1 MSVGARLLLVGVVAS
16 LAGCASGDEIDDG
29 SHPSS
34 GGGGGGGAAGA
45 SSSGGGVAGS
55 TGSGGFPSGGG
66 FPGGGT
72 SGSGGFPGGSGGVA
86 GGGGFPG
93 GGGGSGGGTGGSC
106 GAEKCNG
113 LDDDCNGTPD
123 NGVCST
129 GCKGMTYQ
137 GHGYAFCTT
146 AKDLSKAA
154 EDCVAQKMKIARPN
168 NDAEN
173 TWLRTTAT
181 TSGLAAFWLGATD
194 WTTEGQWSWPD
205 GTLFW
210 IGGANGAP
218 AAGGLYVNWAA
229 GQPAGSGA
237 GDCMQMDASGTWGEV
252 SCGKT
257 APYVC
262 EDY

>member
-1 MSVGARLLLVGVVAS
+1 MPVGTRLLVVGLV
-16 LAGCASGDEIDDG
+16 AGLTACASGGEIDDG
-29 SHPSS
+29 SHPA
-34 GGGGGGGAAGA
+34 GGGGAAGA

-55 TGSGGFPSGGG
+55 TSSGGFPSGGG

-72 SGSGGFPGGSGGVA
+72 AGSAGFPGGSGGAA
-86 GGGGFPG
+86 GGGGFP

-106 GAEKCNG
+106 GTEKCNG

-123 NGVCST
+123 NGVCSA

-137 GHGYAFCTT
+137 AHGYAFCAT

-173 TWLRTTAT
+173 GWLRTTAT
-181 TSGLAAFWLGATD
+181 TSGLATFWLGGVD

-210 IGGANGAP
+210 IGGASGAP
-218 AAGGLYVNWAA
+218 AAGGLYINWGT

-237 GDCMQMDASGTWGEV
+237 ADCMLMDASGFWVENG
-252 SCGKT
+252 CGKT